1 MSAGIWIHKYSRFLR
16 VSIYIY
22 IRGARSAYVQDRR
35 GMWCFN
41 PSTDPGDYFFER
53 RKGER
58 GGWNRVRL
66 CKTVT
71 DIPRSYLSR
80 IWRFDLIVHAI
91 KPIYSDVS
99 DVWREKYIRIP
110 EWNRIFDS
118 IKRRIRQGERGGREK
133 LERIRESRRNSFQEI
148 SNRRSAT
155 PTWLFLAIPQDILPF
170 PSHFVQFLSNFLP
183 SIHFLAYSRVYERN
197 FFVNCRDKQKKKK
210 EKINQFSRNWL
221 IKITREE
228 KKSRYKAYT
237 DERRKLETLSHSLS
251 FRTKRGGK
259 EGVEEK

>member
-71 DIPRSYLSR
+71 DIPRSYLSS

-118 IKRRIRQGERGGREK
+118 IKRRIRQGERGRREK
-133 LERIRESRRNSFQEI
+133 LERIRESRGTVSKKFRIVVRQLQHASSWPSPKISFH
-148 SNRRSAT
+148 SPVT
-155 PTWLFLAIPQDILPF
+155 
-170 PSHFVQFLSNFLP
+170 LSNFCP
-183 SIHFLAYSRVYERN
+183 TSFLRFIFSHILAFTSEISLLTVEIN
-197 FFVNCRDKQKKKK
+197 KKKK
-210 EKINQFSRNWL
+210 
-221 IKITREE
+221 
-228 KKSRYKAYT
+228 
-237 DERRKLETLSHSLS
+237 
-251 FRTKRGGK
+251 GK
-259 EGVEEK
+259 N